1 MKSRMIFEKMVCFM
15 QERIPVSGKRMGLMG
30 AIAFSILMCG
40 MKSEAATLYWPVPG
54 HTSLSQ
60 GYHNGNAIDISDGSI
75 AGANV
80 VAAMGGKVTHI
91 YLCGT
96 QHLGQTSDCNGF
108 GTGLVIAGDDGRIY
122 QYAHMQANSIPGNV
136 YYGAY
141 VNAGQQIG
149 KVGTTGNSSGNHLHF
164 GISLGNYWNASGINP
179 QNETYQGKTVHTH
192 SYSSSVTTQPTCTAT
207 GVRTYRCSCGASYT
221 ESIAAKGHSYKSQV
235 VAPTLTEKGYTL
247 HTCSTCGSSYKDN
260 YVNPPEQNADDW
272 YYSSSLPS
280 GVTSDKYTIEYNNYY
295 EKIQAT
301 SPGTGWTNVATVKN
315 EWQNSGGTYTSEN
328 DLPTSDS
335 RVLVRSI
342 YYHFCGPNA
351 GTYSNYE
358 QTGNFVHYDEI
369 DVSKYGVIPY
379 YKGLDNGHPWYFL
392 DWNDGGGRVYC
403 QSGVTCDGAYGT
415 HGERN
420 CTWYKLNTYQ
430 DRVKVVQYKFTKNS
444 GWVTV
449 KDASAASVK
458 VRFKAI
464 EEEPGEV
471 TNPEEPGKG
480 EIPETADAYH
490 FNVKLSEGKF
500 YFTWNVTD
508 KSAVYTVE
516 YSIIPTTGFLTET
529 MCEAVPTAEGKMCYS
544 ASASPYNFN
553 TPLYFRL
560 KQQTTN
566 AVYSEVLE
574 FNWPTHTVTFKDG
587 SKVLSVQ
594 EVYEGASAS
603 APSPVKA
610 GYKLSWNENYS
621 NVTSDLTV
629 YAVWTKTGTD
639 KDADDDLDNDDVKDD
654 VENEWDDDA
663 SDEDRDVIESVLL
676 KGISNK
682 IAAGEKIKL
691 DAVIVPA
698 DAVNQTLVWK
708 SSNAKYATVSSNGL
722 VTTKKNGSGK
732 TVTISAATKDGSDIV
747 ATYKIK
753 IVKHAVKSVK
763 IITKNKTVKAG
774 KKLSLKASVKTTGK
788 TANKTLTWSSSNTKY
803 ATVSEKGVV
812 KTTKRGKGKTVKI
825 TAKATDGT
833 GKKAVIK
840 IKIK

>member
-1 MKSRMIFEKMVCFM
+1 MKSMLFFEKIACFM
-15 QERIPVSGKRMGLMG
+15 QERIPVFGKQMGLIG
-30 AIAFSILMCG
+30 VIAFSILMCG

-122 QYAHMQANSIPGNV
+122 QYAHMQANSIPGSV

-235 VAPTLTEKGYTL
+235 VAPTFTEKGYTL
-247 HTCSTCGSSYKDN
+247 HTCSACGNCYKDN
-260 YVNPPEQNADDW
+260 YVNPPEQNSDGW

-444 GWVTV
+444 GWVAA
-449 KDASAASVK
+449 KDASATSVK

-464 EEEPGEV
+464 KEEPGEI
-471 TNPEEPGKG
+471 TNPEEPGKEEPQEPG
-480 EIPETADAYH
+480 KDNPEE
-490 FNVKLSEGKF
+490 SEKEDSEE
-500 YFTWNVTD
+500 TD
-508 KSAVYTVE
+508 NDMDS
-516 YSIIPTTGFLTET
+516 TE
-529 MCEAVPTAEGKMCYS
+529 
-544 ASASPYNFN
+544 
-553 TPLYFRL
+553 
-560 KQQTTN
+560 
-566 AVYSEVLE
+566 
-574 FNWPTHTVTFKDG
+574 
-587 SKVLSVQ
+587 Q
-594 EVYEGASAS
+594 EVE
-603 APSPVKA
+603 
-610 GYKLSWNENYS
+610 
-621 NVTSDLTV
+621 
-629 YAVWTKTGTD
+629 
-639 KDADDDLDNDDVKDD
+639 
-654 VENEWDDDA
+654 
-663 SDEDRDVIESVLL
+663 
-676 KGISNK
+676 
-682 IAAGEKIKL
+682 EKE
-691 DAVIVPA
+691 P
-698 DAVNQTLVWK
+698 
-708 SSNAKYATVSSNGL
+708 
-722 VTTKKNGSGK
+722 
-732 TVTISAATKDGSDIV
+732 
-747 ATYKIK
+747 
-753 IVKHAVKSVK
+753 
-763 IITKNKTVKAG
+763 
-774 KKLSLKASVKTTGK
+774 SVKTPKPKKVTK
-788 TANKTLTWSSSNTKY
+788 LYVKNKKNQKLSITWKKQKNVVGYQVQIAMKKNF
-803 ATVSEKGVV
+803 EKGK
-812 KTTKRGKGKTVKI
+812 KTKTVFNSKMSWSGLKKGKTYYVRVRGYNY
-825 TAKATDGT
+825 DH
-833 GKKAVIK
+833 GKKQYGSWSAVK
-840 IKIK
+840 RVMVRK